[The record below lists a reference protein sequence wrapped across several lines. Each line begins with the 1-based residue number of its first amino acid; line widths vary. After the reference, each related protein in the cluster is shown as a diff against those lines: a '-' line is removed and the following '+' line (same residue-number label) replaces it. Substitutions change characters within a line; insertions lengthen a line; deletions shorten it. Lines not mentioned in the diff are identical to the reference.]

1 MHLYEQYY
9 LTVLVCTKK
18 KLFTSVSV
26 GSGEYFLRRFVAQ

>member
-18 KLFTSVSV
+18 NYLPQYRWVV
-26 GSGEYFLRRFVAQ
+26 VDFLRRFVAQ